1 MLYISSELDEL
12 VRGCDRVA
20 VLREGRVVGELVGE
34 EISSDNIMKTIAS
47 GEAV

>member
-1 MLYISSELDEL
+1 MDEL

-20 VLREGRVVGELVGE
+20 VLRDGRVVGELTGE
-34 EISSDNIMKTIAS
+34 DISSDNIMKAIAM

>member
-1 MLYISSELDEL
+1 MDEL

-20 VLREGRVVGELVGE
+20 VLRDGCVVGELTGE
-34 EISSDNIMKTIAS
+34 DISSDNIMKAIAM